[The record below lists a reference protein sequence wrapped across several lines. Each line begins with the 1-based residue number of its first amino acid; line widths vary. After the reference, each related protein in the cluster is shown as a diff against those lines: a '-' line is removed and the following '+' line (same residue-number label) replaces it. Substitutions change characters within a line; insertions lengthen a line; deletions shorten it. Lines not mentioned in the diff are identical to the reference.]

1 MEIEQAIMRNLMRIA
16 SNSRRKRYDMPRE
29 EAHRCRGFGHIL
41 DLLSK
46 NDGLSQK
53 QLADML
59 DIRPQSISEA
69 ITAMESY
76 GLIRKEI
83 SEQDK
88 RCALVYITEAGA
100 ERQAKLLEER
110 RQNAKRIFG
119 ALDEE
124 EKDTLLALLEKVTSA
139 LQENK
144 EED

>member
-16 SNSRRKRYDMPRE
+16 SNSRRKRRDMPRE
-29 EAHRCRGFGHIL
+29 ETHRCRGFGHIL

-76 GLIRKEI
+76 GLVHKEI

-110 RQNAKRIFG
+110 RLNAKRIFG